1 MRRIVSREKQTVIA
15 ALVNVC
21 HRMYAKGYVAAT
33 DGNVSV
39 RLRNGNVLTTRTGVN
54 KGLVKAADI
63 VEINPEGIPL
73 TRAVHPSTEIGMH
86 LFIYGKRPDIGA
98 VVHAHPPFATG
109 FATAREALDGC
120 VFPEVIVGVGG
131 IPLAPY
137 ATPSTAE
144 VAASIAPY
152 VGGTEAILL
161 ANHGV
166 VTYGR
171 DVVTAY
177 FLLEKVEQTACITF
191 VARMLGGEK
200 RLTAAE
206 VEKLGAISMKSY
218 GKDFS
223 GKFRGRT
230 AGPDREMT
238 EAEIRAYIDEQL
250 TARGLKQ

>member
-1 MRRIVSREKQTVIA
+1 
-15 ALVNVC
+15 
-21 HRMYAKGYVAAT
+21 MYAKGYVAAT

-120 VFPEVIVGVGG
+120 VFPEVIVGMGG

-152 VGGTEAILL
+152 VGETEVILL

-171 DVVTAY
+171 DVMTAY
-177 FLLEKVEQTACITF
+177 FLLEKVEQTACSGSRE
-191 VARMLGGEK
+191 ARRDQHEELRQGFLRQVPRENS
-200 RLTAAE
+200 R
-206 VEKLGAISMKSY
+206 
-218 GKDFS
+218 S
-223 GKFRGRT
+223 GPGNDGSGNT
-230 AGPDREMT
+230 GVH
-238 EAEIRAYIDEQL
+238 
-250 TARGLKQ
+250 

>member
-1 MRRIVSREKQTVIA
+1 V
-15 ALVNVC
+15 
-21 HRMYAKGYVAAT
+21 
-33 DGNVSV
+33 
-39 RLRNGNVLTTRTGVN
+39 
-54 KGLVKAADI
+54 
-63 VEINPEGIPL
+63 
-73 TRAVHPSTEIGMH
+73 
-86 LFIYGKRPDIGA
+86 
-98 VVHAHPPFATG
+98 
-109 FATAREALDGC
+109 
-120 VFPEVIVGVGG
+120 
-131 IPLAPY
+131 
-137 ATPSTAE
+137 
-144 VAASIAPY
+144 
-152 VGGTEAILL
+152 ILL

-200 RLTAAE
+200 RLTVAE